1 MLNSDIDRNDFSKNE
16 TDASDTLKTAILSAI
31 GDFISSQPDPAKTSQ
46 PDSAKSVQPDPAKSS
61 DVTENKDMESNLFA
75 STLIEDIDEG
85 VTDGIPSV
93 QAYYNELPW
102 WSRPFIWGLSKQ
114 LQGTFDL
121 KEEEKK
127 FFEVAFLAEVSFSF
141 DFCLLTNITYH
152 NSDIYIYI
160 FLLKNIFSY
169 IV

>member
-1 MLNSDIDRNDFSKNE
+1 MLNPDIDSNDFSKNE
-16 TDASDTLKTAILSAI
+16 TDASDTLKTALLSAI
-31 GDFISSQPDPAKTSQ
+31 GDFISSQPDP
-46 PDSAKSVQPDPAKSS
+46 AKSVQPDPAKSS

-114 LQGTFDL
+114 LQGAFDL

-127 FFEVAFLAEVSFSF
+127 FFEVAFMAEVSFSF
-141 DFCLLTNITYH
+141 DFCLLTNISYH
-152 NSDIYIYI
+152 NSDI
-160 FLLKNIFSY
+160 
-169 IV
+169 